1 MRKIIF
7 LLIYIFLFSNCSF
20 DNKTGIWTGSDKIVK
35 KEKNENSNIEFVFK
49 KQKNV
54 INEKELSSK
63 EIINLDNPKLFSEWA
78 QSYQNKYNNLGNI
91 LYLNEG
97 NYKKFSKISRVGINE
112 NILVHENNLIF
123 SDYKGNIRVFSLD
136 ENQLIFDFNFY
147 KNKIKKTKKEIKLI
161 AKNNFIIA
169 ADNFGYIYSINYKN
183 NKINWAKNFLVP
195 FRSNLKI
202 IDNVLFLSDEK
213 NKIIMIDI
221 NNGNKIDE
229 LYTQPSKT
237 VSGFES
243 SLALDEK
250 NNLLFLSTSGT
261 LYSLNL
267 VNNKVI
273 NWIQN
278 FKNENQIIFDGKPII
293 VLKDSIIISTGK
305 SISLLQQNGSR
316 IWDLSIKSNVR
327 PAASGNIIFLVST
340 DNQLVFIN
348 KNSGQIVYSK
358 NINSLIANDF
368 KKSFSKKIK
377 KITHIFLVNNKLLL
391 ITNDSHFVELNLKNL
406 ISINSIKKNPFKIS
420 SNIVFVNKEM
430 VFISEN
436 KRIFKVN

>member
-261 LYSLNL
+261 
-267 VNNKVI
+267 
-273 NWIQN
+273 
-278 FKNENQIIFDGKPII
+278 
-293 VLKDSIIISTGK
+293 
-305 SISLLQQNGSR
+305 
-316 IWDLSIKSNVR
+316 
-327 PAASGNIIFLVST
+327 
-340 DNQLVFIN
+340 
-348 KNSGQIVYSK
+348 
-358 NINSLIANDF
+358 
-368 KKSFSKKIK
+368 
-377 KITHIFLVNNKLLL
+377 
-391 ITNDSHFVELNLKNL
+391 
-406 ISINSIKKNPFKIS
+406 
-420 SNIVFVNKEM
+420 
-430 VFISEN
+430 
-436 KRIFKVN
+436 